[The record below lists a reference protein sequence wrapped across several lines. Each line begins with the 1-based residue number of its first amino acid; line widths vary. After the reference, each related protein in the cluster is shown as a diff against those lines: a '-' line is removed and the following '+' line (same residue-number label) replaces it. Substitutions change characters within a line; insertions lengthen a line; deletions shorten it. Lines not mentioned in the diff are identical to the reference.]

1 MVLYCTERFK
11 QQVADL
17 EKKNS
22 YSAII
27 TDICDYFKDKNTS
40 ELHITKDIIRS
51 STNTYS
57 INKYRIGNSLT
68 NKGKSSS
75 YRCISGC
82 FVKKDYLVLDTIYP
96 KTGSDGIDNLSA
108 EKYKEIA
115 VNIKNSIENNSLYEL
130 DLKLKKIN

>member
-11 QQVADL
+11 QQVAVL
-17 EKKNS
+17 EKNNS

-27 TDICDYFKDKNTS
+27 VDICDYFKDKNID

-51 STNTYS
+51 STN
-57 INKYRIGNSLT
+57 KYRIGNSLS

-82 FVKKDYLVLDTIYP
+82 YVKKDFLVLDTIYP
-96 KTGSDGIDNLSA
+96 KTGSDGIDNLSV

-115 VNIKNSIENNSLYEL
+115 GNIKNAIESYSLYEL
-130 DLKLKKIN
+130 DIELKAFSKVKK